1 MTIKTFNWQVWSG
14 LLLSFLAALSY
25 PLFFVRFPATRGFP
39 WPILILFGVAAALLF
54 VGLRRGFAP
63 ERRRRSKIAASIA
76 ATLGV
81 LLIAFFIFAAF
92 IMSRWLPASQA
103 APQIGQ
109 KAPEFNLAD
118 ANGKMVTLS
127 GLLST
132 PINGKPAKG
141 ALLIFYRGYW

>member
-14 LLLSFLAALSY
+14 LLLSFLAGLSY
-25 PLFFVRFPATRGFP
+25 PLLFVKVPATRAFP
-39 WPILILFGVAAALLF
+39 WPILILFVVAAALLF
-54 VGLRRGFAP
+54 VGLRRAFAP
-63 ERRRRSKIAASIA
+63 ERRTRSKIAASIA

-81 LLIAFFIFAAF
+81 AIIGLFIFSAF

-103 APQIGQ
+103 APQIGH
-109 KAPEFNLAD
+109 KAPDFNLAD
-118 ANGKMVTLS
+118 ASGRMVTLS